1 MPRSIRYV
9 LTIVL
14 VAMAL
19 AGCTA
24 PGPKVRSDYNHGVDF
39 AAFRTFG
46 FPAQTGT
53 DRGGYATLITSYFKD
68 AVKREMGARGY
79 TYSETEPDLLVN
91 FYAESQEKTRI
102 YPNPAFNFGFVYG
115 RPRYG
120 YFSAWPFYPFYPTYP
135 YYPYDYDAVQYTSG
149 TIKVDVVDAKR
160 QQTIWEARAEDRLT
174 EKAQENPQPNIA
186 RLVTEV
192 FRKFPHGAA
201 AQ

>member
-9 LTIVL
+9 LTMVL
-14 VAMAL
+14 AALAL
-19 AGCTA
+19 AGCNA
-24 PGPKVRSDYNHGVDF
+24 PAPKVRSDYNRGVDF

-68 AVKREMGARGY
+68 AVKREMSARGY

-102 YPNPAFNFGFVYG
+102 YPNPAFNFGFAYG

-120 YFSAWPFYPFYPTYP
+120 YFSAWPFYPFYPSYP

-174 EKAQENPQPNIA
+174 ETAQENPQPNIA

-192 FRKFPHGAA
+192 FRKFPRGAA